1 MMAQAY
7 RQRRHPGAWM
17 AAQKP
22 LYEDATDR
30 RRTDS
35 VCGLYGCKDS
45 EDSHRVQQ
53 LSLFPVSA
61 PATST
66 TSTEENPDS
75 AEMARF
81 LDTIRPQVAHLNAS
95 DRLSI
100 INAVYWT
107 KAGEDKETIIPL
119 LRKPLRAVF
128 EGIIETMKY

>member
-1 MMAQAY
+1 
-7 RQRRHPGAWM
+7 M
-17 AAQKP
+17 AAKKP
-22 LYEDATDR
+22 LYEDATDKR
-30 RRTDS
+30 RMDS

-66 TSTEENPDS
+66 EEPRTDG
-75 AEMARF
+75 EMARF
-81 LDTIRPQVAHLNAS
+81 FDTIRPQVAHLNAS

-128 EGIIETMKY
+128 EGIIETMKI